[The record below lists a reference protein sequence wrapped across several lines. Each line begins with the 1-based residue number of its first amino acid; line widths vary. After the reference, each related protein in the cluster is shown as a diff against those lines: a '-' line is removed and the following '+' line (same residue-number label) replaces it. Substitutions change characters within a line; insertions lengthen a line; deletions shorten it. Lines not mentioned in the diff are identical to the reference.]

1 MDELEGQFEHEAW
14 QVVVKNSMGMEAVEY
29 LHQIGATTL
38 KHLTQLDDEDFAAL
52 FDKKKAWK
60 KTFIESV
67 QQAWNA
73 QDTAFS
79 SPSDPSGTATPS
91 SHLSTSGTASHFD
104 RPFAVDKVQR
114 NHGGERPPEHV
125 CPLGATL
132 FRKDFQK
139 EFTYAGKTF
148 QGGYLPPEADML
160 LDTHNGEGGL
170 CGKQWRTVIC
180 CTAWWIGLPFAFV
193 WDRIPRDAPVREL
206 DCRIQISTGM
216 TKDDMQA
223 CGYTTYNS
231 LKNKMNDIRKGKGVN
246 MGFPPS
252 IESFFQQQDPRIPQL
267 FLEAYLQRRGEAPG
281 AFAKMMADVLGNAQ
295 AVVDARVNSSLQ
307 KTAKILSTV
316 GPEETQAPAAAAAA
330 VQDTWG
336 GGLTMKLTW
345 TNYLLCRAS
354 LACLSVLR
362 IHMRL
367 PQKKRKSWYRRVM
380 RRKQSPTS
388 PTTMLP
394 LLVEGRPRQM
404 RSHLRH
410 RERRGRLRIW
420 LRLSCPWA
428 AVRQMRPLLPMCKD
442 RRAQMPTLPQN
453 PTLRPQV
460 FYSRAAYSISHL
472 CLH

>member
-231 LKNKMNDIRKGKGVN
+231 LRNKMNDIRKGKGVN

-252 IESFFQQQDPRIPQL
+252 IESFFQQQDPRIPQN

-295 AVVDARVNSSLQ
+295 AVVDSRVNSSLQ
-307 KTAKILSTV
+307 KTAKILSTA
-316 GPEETQAPAAAAAA
+316 GPEETHAPGAAASAVQYIRGGGSDDEVDLDQLPALSCVPGMSERPANTHAPAPKKTKIVVSESDEEEAEPNKPNNDVAPPS
-330 VQDTWG
+330 G
-336 GGLTMKLTW
+336 GAPKTDAKPSAPS
-345 TNYLLCRAS
+345 RAS
-354 LACLSVLR
+354 GPSSNLAAFVMSMGSSEADEASVTDVQGQESSDAHPPSKPHSKATGIL
-362 IHMRL
+362 
-367 PQKKRKSWYRRVM
+367 
-380 RRKQSPTS
+380 
-388 PTTMLP
+388 
-394 LLVEGRPRQM
+394 
-404 RSHLRH
+404 
-410 RERRGRLRIW
+410 
-420 LRLSCPWA
+420 
-428 AVRQMRPLLPMCKD
+428 
-442 RRAQMPTLPQN
+442 
-453 PTLRPQV
+453 
-460 FYSRAAYSISHL
+460 F
-472 CLH
+472 